1 MDTITYGQALKQLQ
15 ALLINGYPDPYNS
28 SLALLSYIT
37 DSQNINVLSNMD
49 NSLSEP
55 HLKALQ
61 IVYEKLKSDIP
72 IAYIINNI
80 AFYNESYY
88 VDENVLIPRPESELL
103 VDIALRFLNSLP
115 HSRCLEIGTGSGC
128 LSISILNNT
137 SSELF
142 VVATEKSKSS
152 LVVAKKN
159 ANQILSEKIL
169 ERLSFKHEDL
179 FVEAPTGIFDLVI
192 SNPPYIP
199 QHEYNELPKSLHYE
213 PSMALTDEN
222 DGLEFYR
229 RLTKVADNNLADKG
243 KMLLEIHS
251 EMAQGVKEIFNEM
264 TTKPNH
270 IQIHKDVFGR
280 DRVIEV
286 TSTVQ

>member
-1 MDTITYGQALKQLQ
+1 MNTLTYRQALKQLQ
-15 ALLINGYPDPYNS
+15 VLLIDTYPDPYNS
-28 SLALLSYIT
+28 SLALLSHIT
-37 DSQNINVLSNMD
+37 NSQGIDILSNMD
-49 NSLSEP
+49 NFLSEP
-55 HLKALQ
+55 HLKVFQ
-61 IVYEKLKSDIP
+61 ITCKKVKSNIP
-72 IAYIINNI
+72 IAYIINTI

-103 VDIALRFLNSLP
+103 VDMALKFLNSLP
-115 HSRCLEIGTGSGC
+115 HSRCLEVGTGSGC

-137 SSELF
+137 SSDLS
-142 VVATEKSKSS
+142 VIATDKSKSS
-152 LVVAKKN
+152 LVVAKRN
-159 ANQILSEKIL
+159 ANRILSEMSL
-169 ERLSFKHEDL
+169 ERLYFKHEDL
-179 FVEAPTGIFDLVI
+179 FVEAPKGIFDLII
-192 SNPPYIP
+192 SNPPYISRR
-199 QHEYNELPKSLHYE
+199 EYDELPRSLHYE

-229 RLTKVADNNLADKG
+229 RLTKVADNNLAEKG
-243 KMLLEIHS
+243 RMLLEIHS
-251 EMAQGVKEIFNEM
+251 EMAQEVKEIFNEM